1 MTLELPV
8 LSLAKSFTLSKHV
21 NCRKELEHFFITNTQ
36 LWCAEGKVK
45 LSEETTSTTVG
56 HGTWYDMMAQK
67 VIDREK
73 QLGRN
78 TSLLRT
84 EMGLGASGFPHI
96 GSLGDAARSNAVSI
110 ALKNLGYNSELIAYC
125 DDKDGLRKVPAGL
138 TNVALE
144 KYIGYPVS
152 GIPDPFDCHESYG
165 KHMSSLLLDAL
176 DKCGI
181 QYKYY
186 SANEVYKKGL
196 LLKEIRDLL
205 SNAQKIGQIVKEEVG
220 QETYTEVLPYFAICE
235 KCGHLYTTRA
245 YEFDKKTDK
254 ILYRCVGLEIKGKML
269 PGCDHEGEIDIK
281 SGDGKLTWKSEFA
294 ARWRALDI
302 RFEAYGKDIAD
313 SVRINDRISREVLEF
328 EPPNHAKYEMFLDKG
343 GKKISKS
350 AGNVFTP
357 QVWFQYGSPQSL
369 LLLMLK
375 RFVGTRSI
383 DISDIP
389 SYMNEIDE
397 LEDIYFDKRQ
407 PNQKETIR
415 LKGLYQY
422 CWIMKPPEKPSIH
435 VPYNLLAFLVKT
447 APENCLHGYI
457 TEKLQ
462 IYGYLQKNQ
471 KIDEGLIKRI
481 EYTQNW
487 SRDFEEIKETTVTL
501 GPEAKKAVF
510 DLLNKLPTADDPDKT
525 QNDIFNIAK
534 ANGLKPGDFFKI
546 LYTILLGVSQGPR
559 LGPYILA
566 MGKQNVANALE
577 RTLNKQ

>member
-1 MTLELPV
+1 MV
-8 LSLAKSFTLSKHV
+8 
-21 NCRKELEHFFITNTQ
+21 Q
-36 LWCAEGKVK
+36 KVAQK
-45 LSEETTSTTVG
+45 LSEEIIRTTIG

-67 VIDREK
+67 VVEREK
-73 QLGRN
+73 QLGRDMR
-78 TSLLRT
+78 LLRT

-96 GSLGDAARSNAVSI
+96 GSLGDAARSNAVAA

-138 TNVALE
+138 TNADLE

-152 GIPDPFDCHESYG
+152 NIPDPFGCHESYG

-196 LLKEIRDLL
+196 LLNEIRDLL
-205 SNAQKIGQIVKEEVG
+205 SNAQKVGQIVKEEVG

-245 YEFDKKTDK
+245 YRFDNKTDK
-254 ILYRCVGLEIKGKML
+254 VLYRCVGLEIKGNMI
-269 PGCDHEGEIDIK
+269 PGCGHEGEIDVK
-281 SGDGKLTWKSEFA
+281 SGNGKLTWKSEFA

-313 SVRINDRISREVLEF
+313 SVRINDRISREVLGF
-328 EPPNHAKYEMFLDKG
+328 EPPSHAKYEMFLDKG

-383 DISDIP
+383 NVADIP

-397 LEDIYFDKRQ
+397 LEDIYFDKKQ
-407 PNQKETIR
+407 LNQKEIIH
-415 LKGLYQY
+415 LKGLYKY
-422 CWIMKPPEKPSIH
+422 CWVMQPPEKPSIH
-435 VPYNLLAFLVKT
+435 VPYNLLAFLVKM
-447 APENCLHGYI
+447 APKECLNEYI

-462 IYGYLQKNQ
+462 NYGYLQKNQ
-471 KIDEGLIKRI
+471 KIDENLAKRI
-481 EYTQNW
+481 EYAQNW
-487 SRDFEEIKETTVTL
+487 SQDFEEIKETDVIL
-501 GPEAKKAVF
+501 NPEAKQAIS
-510 DLLNKLPTADDPDKT
+510 DLLKILSTADDPDKI
-525 QNDIFNIAK
+525 QNDIFNTAK
-534 ANGLKPGDFFKI
+534 NNGLKAGDFFKT
-546 LYTILLGVSQGPR
+546 LYSVLLGVDKGPR
-559 LGPYILA
+559 LGPYILV
-566 MGKQNVANALE
+566 MGKQNVSKALE
-577 RTLNKQ
+577 RALNKQ